1 MPNALRVVIPRKP
14 QVGDFGE
21 KMDGSRMLV
30 VPLPIANERPP
41 SQCVPRIEDAAE
53 GSLGGGIKGDWEV
66 EEPVDGW
73 RSAV

>member
-41 SQCVPRIEDAAE
+41 FQCVPGIEDAAE
-53 GSLGGGIKGDWEV
+53 GTKGDWEV